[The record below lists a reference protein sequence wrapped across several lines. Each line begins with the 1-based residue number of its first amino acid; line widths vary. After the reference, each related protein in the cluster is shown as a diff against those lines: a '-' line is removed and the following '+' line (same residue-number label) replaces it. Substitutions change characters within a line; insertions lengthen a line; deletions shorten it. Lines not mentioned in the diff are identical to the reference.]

1 MSGINLSELAR
12 RVSGGLRG
20 VADTLHPEPMQVIV
34 QSAREFDPEKTL
46 MSEQRAIARANE
58 LLAIKKQLIPE
69 HLRTVGALSAQLE
82 MFGGLQAMGQA
93 PEVALIVQG
102 LRLHESVLLEPL
114 GVDVDIVQ
122 GIEDATAGTVREFQ
136 AVLALHVIDA
146 LGGPEQVSQDIV
158 TGGLRASDF
167 AQRGLQTIVN
177 QEISRIAARSA
188 SRQ

>member
-1 MSGINLSELAR
+1 MSGINLSELVR
-12 RVSGGLRG
+12 GVSGGLRA
-20 VADTLHPEPMQVIV
+20 VADSLHPEPMQVIV
-34 QSAREFDPEKTL
+34 QSVREFDPEKAL
-46 MSEQRAIARANE
+46 MSEQRAIARENE

-82 MFGGLQAMGQA
+82 MFGGLQAMGQV

-102 LRLHESVLLEPL
+102 LRLHEGVLLTF
-114 GVDVDIVQ
+114 GVQGDVVQ
-122 GIEDATAGTVREFQ
+122 GIEDATAEIVREFQ

-158 TGGLRASDF
+158 TQGLRAPGL
-167 AQRGLQTIVN
+167 AQRGLHTIVN

-188 SRQ
+188 TR